1 MAVIKFRMWT
11 GGNYPGL
18 VGGTN
23 AITGVAESQRD
34 MRGEAGARVR
44 ERLED
49 AVLMTLEMEQGDTS

>member
-1 MAVIKFRMWT
+1 MWT